1 MEVKTID
8 PNQKIEII
16 KVHEMGLFMDNK
28 TVMPLLDTTYFG
40 KFNDGGY
47 VNINISISK
56 SIFDKKT
63 NKKIRIEYLQVHE
76 KNYLRR
82 KMFRAI

>member
-47 VNINISISK
+47 VNINILISK
-56 SIFDKKT
+56 NIFDKKQT
-63 NKKIRIEYLQVHE
+63 KKFVLNICRFTKKIT
-76 KNYLRR
+76 
-82 KMFRAI
+82 

>member
-47 VNINISISK
+47 VDINILISK
-56 SIFDKKT
+56 SIFDKKQT
-63 NKKIRIEYLQVHE
+63 KKFVLNICIFTKKNKK
-76 KNYLRR
+76 KNV
-82 KMFRAI
+82 